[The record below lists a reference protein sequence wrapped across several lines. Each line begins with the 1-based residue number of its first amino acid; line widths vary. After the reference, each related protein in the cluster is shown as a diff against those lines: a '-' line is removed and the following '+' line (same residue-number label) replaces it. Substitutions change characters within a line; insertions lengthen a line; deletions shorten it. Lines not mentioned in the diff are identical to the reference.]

1 MCVSFYIV
9 MCFMLLVLCYCG
21 LVLLVGYVGCYVN
34 CGYVFVVCSKI
45 RVRKF
50 LILVGW

>member
-1 MCVSFYIV
+1 VFYVISAV
-9 MCFMLLVLCYCG
+9 LLWLVLC
-21 LVLLVGYVGCYVN
+21 VGCVGCYVN
-34 CGYVFVVCSKI
+34 CGYVLMICSKI